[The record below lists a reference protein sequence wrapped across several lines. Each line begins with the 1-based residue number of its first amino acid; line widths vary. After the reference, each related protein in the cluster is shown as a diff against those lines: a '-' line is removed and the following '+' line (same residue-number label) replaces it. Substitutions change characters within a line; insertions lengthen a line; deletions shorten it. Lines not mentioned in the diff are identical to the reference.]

1 MRTLFSLRTL
11 IGIGAVVAFAVV
23 ALTLFLLTSGGSGS
37 TSSNTRNIEMIAVVS
52 GIQADEGWSTNSG
65 ATTGAATVSLDDG
78 RIVSIPAGTLGEIT
92 CSDLSTPQSCVMLA
106 DTLGSAVVWFTLV
119 PADPSRAGR
128 YLNLPGL
135 VDMREGGDYGVLA
148 NGWVI
153 RLATPTERNCEND
166 PGNLR
171 DFIDS
176 FGGDGSE
183 TVLDLLDDQI
193 VEVICN

>member
-11 IGIGAVVAFAVV
+11 IGIGAVIAFAVV
-23 ALTLFLLTSGGSGS
+23 ALTLFLLTNGGSGGA
-37 TSSNTRNIEMIAVVS
+37 SSETRNIELIAVVS

-65 ATTGAATVSLDDG
+65 STTGAATLSLDDG
-78 RIVSIPAGTLGEIT
+78 RIVSIPAGTLGEIA
-92 CSDLSTPQSCVMLA
+92 CADLATAKSCVMLA
-106 DTLGSAVVWFTLV
+106 DMLGSAVVWFTLV
-119 PADPSRAGR
+119 PADQTRAGR
-128 YLNLPGL
+128 YLNLSGL
-135 VDMREGGDYGVLA
+135 VDMREGGEYGVLD

-176 FGGDGSE
+176 YGGDGSQS
-183 TVLDLLDDQI
+183 VLDLLSDQI

>member
-11 IGIGAVVAFAVV
+11 IGSGAVVVFAIV
-23 ALTLFLLTSGGSGS
+23 ALGLFSLTSGGSGS
-37 TSSNTRNIEMIAVVS
+37 GSSETRDIELIAVVS

-65 ATTGAATVSLDDG
+65 MTAGAATVSLDDG
-78 RIVSIPAGTLGEIT
+78 RIVSIPPGTLGEIT
-92 CSDLSTPQSCVMLA
+92 CAGLATPQSCVMLA
-106 DTLGSAVVWFTLV
+106 DTLGSAVVWFTLL
-119 PADPSRAGR
+119 PADASRGGR
-128 YLNLPGL
+128 YLNLSGL
-135 VDMREGGDYGVLA
+135 VDMREGGDYGVLG

-176 FGGDGSE
+176 FGGDGSQS
-183 TVLDLLDDQI
+183 VLDLIDDQI